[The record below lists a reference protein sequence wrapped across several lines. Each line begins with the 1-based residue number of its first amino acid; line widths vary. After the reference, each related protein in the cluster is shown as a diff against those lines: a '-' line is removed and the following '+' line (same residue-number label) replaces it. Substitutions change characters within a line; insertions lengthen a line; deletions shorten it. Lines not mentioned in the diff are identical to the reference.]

1 MMTEEIKHY
10 IVVLHQGSRP
20 DDYKT
25 PGKAPNAELDHA
37 KEVRDDIRRT
47 ARNFGFESE
56 LKDINIIP
64 GAPIIYVEC
73 SARLAEELQ
82 KIAGIREITRNTS
95 FDRTPE
101 NAPRA
106 SANRNNRPRGNIFK
120 R

>member
-1 MMTEEIKHY
+1 MTADIKHY

-25 PGKAPNAELDHA
+25 PGKAPNAELNHA
-37 KEVRDDIRRT
+37 KEVREDIRRT

-64 GAPIIYVEC
+64 GAPVMYVEC
-73 SARLAEELQ
+73 SERLAEELQ
-82 KIAGIREITRNTS
+82 NIAGIREITRNTS
-95 FDRTPE
+95 FDREPE

-106 SANRNNRPRGNIFK
+106 TANRNNRPRGNIFK